1 MNNIQQNKKFEVF
14 YWEFF
19 EAEEWENKNYQC
31 KINMTVTLPN

>member
-19 EAEEWENKNYQC
+19 EAEEWENKTTSV
-31 KINMTVTLPN
+31 KSI